1 MIQIDIHSE
10 ADPSLADPS
19 RIRQA
24 IEQVLA
30 HGKVA
35 SAEISVAVVDNATIW
50 ELNRRHLE
58 HDYATDVLSFQLSPD
73 EADRLEGEV
82 IVSYEMA
89 IDRAEEFNAAEF
101 DWPPAHELL
110 FYVVHGAL
118 HLIGYEDASPE
129 DRASMYQA
137 ERDVL
142 AAFDIVP
149 PREERGV
156 PHS

>member
-10 ADPSLADPS
+10 ADPALADPS

-24 IEQVLA
+24 IQQVLA
-30 HGKVA
+30 HGKMA
-35 SAEISVAVVDNATIW
+35 SADISVAVVDNATIW

-58 HDYATDVLSFQLSPD
+58 HDYATDVLSFQLSPE
-73 EADRLEGEV
+73 EADRLEGEI

-89 IDRAEEFNAAEF
+89 IECAEEFNKDDF
-101 DWPPAHELL
+101 DWPAAHELL

-129 DRASMYQA
+129 DRAAMYQA

-142 AAFDIVP
+142 ATFDIVP
-149 PREERGV
+149 PREERGAR
-156 PHS
+156 HS